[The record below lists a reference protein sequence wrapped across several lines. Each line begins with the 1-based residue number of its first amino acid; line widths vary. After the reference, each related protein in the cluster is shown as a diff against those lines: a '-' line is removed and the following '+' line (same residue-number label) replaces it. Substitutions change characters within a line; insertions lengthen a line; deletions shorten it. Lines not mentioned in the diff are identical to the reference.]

1 MKTFKSTQRVVFVQ
15 DTVHQLNSDIT
26 KSHQT
31 ILTTSVLLE
40 ARTYADK
47 NLPKP
52 DEPNIDP
59 YLTSISAQYRA
70 LMKTVSLTL
79 QGSLQRFLGVTG
91 ISPLDE
97 KIKGTNDAI
106 STEAVKIKNL
116 ETDKIRIQSN
126 SKRTGY
132 KKYLLLLAFIAVAE
146 CLFTVS
152 SFLKLGDIFIIALIV
167 GAMVGVAQV
176 AAARQAVLTI
186 REINNPQKQKRYW
199 IIALICFLV
208 ESICLGILRYYLA
221 HRGVASDLPF
231 IALNPLTFAI
241 INMLFIVAAGLIVY
255 FYFPT
260 KAELEQLSHIE
271 EIEKDITKSTK
282 LKGDLIRQHDAL
294 VADKVKAVK
303 IHGEL
308 AHCEKELFEKI
319 DAFYDHAVGTFKHEN
334 VTKRTD
340 GAFPECFK
348 QGHGSLLVV
357 VEKEFNLLTN

>member
-1 MKTFKSTQRVVFVQ
+1 MKTFKQTPRVVFVE
-15 DTVHQLNSDIT
+15 DTVHQLNSDIK

-31 ILTTSVLLE
+31 IIQTSVLLE
-40 ARTYADK
+40 ARSYADK

-52 DEPNIDP
+52 DESNVDP
-59 YLTSISAQYRA
+59 YLTSIGGQYKA
-70 LMKTVSLTL
+70 LKKEVSVKL

-91 ISPLDE
+91 IAPLDE
-97 KIKGTNDAI
+97 KIRGTIDAI
-106 STEAVKIKNL
+106 SKESDKIKNL
-116 ETDKIRIQSN
+116 EADKSRIQSN

-132 KKYLLLLAFIAVAE
+132 KKFLLILAFIAIAE

-167 GAMVGVAQV
+167 GVMVGVAQV
-176 AAARQAVLTI
+176 AAARQTVLTI
-186 REINNPQKQKRYW
+186 REIENPQKQKRYW
-199 IIALICFLV
+199 IIALICFLI

-221 HRGVASDLPF
+221 HQGVASDIPF
-231 IALNPLTFAI
+231 IALNPLTFAV

-260 KAELEQLSHIE
+260 KAEHEQLNHIE
-271 EIEKDITKSTK
+271 EIEKDITQSAK
-282 LKGDLIRQHDAL
+282 LKGNLIKQYDEL

-308 AHCEKELFEKI
+308 VHCEKELFEKI
-319 DAFYDHAVGTFKHEN
+319 DAFYDEAVGKFKHEN

-348 QGHGSLLVV
+348 QGHCSLPVA
-357 VEKEFNLLTN
+357 VEKEFILLTN